1 MSEARQ
7 ADDALAALG
16 RALRVV
22 GDRWSL
28 AVVAALLDG
37 PLRYGE
43 LQERL
48 GSVAPNVL
56 ARRLKQLEEEGL
68 LAARPYSERPPRHEY
83 GLTEAGRDLAA
94 AARVLTDWGAQHGGE
109 AAGEPRHAICGTPL
123 QTRWYCPA
131 CDEVLEGS
139 GLREPPEEEELLA

>member
-1 MSEARQ
+1 MSAPREVQ
-7 ADDALAALG
+7 DPLEALG

-48 GSVAPNVL
+48 GTVAPNVL
-56 ARRLKQLEEEGL
+56 ARRLKQLEHEGL
-68 LAARPYSERPPRHEY
+68 LSARPYSDRPPRHEY

-94 AARVLTDWGAQHGGE
+94 AARLLTDWGAQHGGE
-109 AAGEPRHAICGTPL
+109 PAGEPRHGACGTPL
-123 QTRWYCPA
+123 ETRWYCPA

-139 GLREPPEEEELLA
+139 GLREPPEDEDLLA

>member
-1 MSEARQ
+1 MAAPPRQ
-7 ADDALAALG
+7 EDPLEALG

-43 LQERL
+43 LQTRL

-68 LAARPYSERPPRHEY
+68 LVARPYSARPPRHEY
-83 GLTEAGRDLAA
+83 GLTESGRDLAG

-109 AAGEPRHAICGTPL
+109 PADEPRHGACGTPL
-123 QTRWYCPA
+123 EVRWYCPA

-139 GLREPPEEEELLA
+139 GLREPPDEDELLA

>member
-1 MSEARQ
+1 MSQARRV
-7 ADDALAALG
+7 DDPLAALG

-43 LQERL
+43 LQARL

-56 ARRLKQLEEEGL
+56 ARRLKLLEEEGL
-68 LAARPYSERPPRHEY
+68 LAARPYSDRPPRHEY

-109 AAGEPRHAICGTPL
+109 ADGEPRHAACGTPL
-123 QTRWYCPA
+123 ETRWYCPA
-131 CDEVLEGS
+131 CEEVLEGS
-139 GLREPPEEEELLA
+139 GLREPPEDDLLA

>member
-1 MSEARQ
+1 MSSPEP
-7 ADDALAALG
+7 ADDPLEALG

-56 ARRLKQLEEEGL
+56 ARRLKQLEDEGL
-68 LAARPYSERPPRHEY
+68 LAARPYSQRPPRHEY
-83 GLTEAGRDLAA
+83 GLTEPGRDLAA

-109 AAGEPRHAICGTPL
+109 AAGEPRHSVCGTPL
-123 QTRWYCPA
+123 ETRWYCPA

-139 GLREPPEEEELLA
+139 GLREPPEDEDLLA

>member
-1 MSEARQ
+1 MSPHDP
-7 ADDALAALG
+7 ADDALGALG

-56 ARRLKQLEEEGL
+56 ARRLKQLEDEGV
-68 LAARPYSERPPRHEY
+68 LAARPYSRRPPRHEY
-83 GLTEAGRDLAA
+83 GLTEPGRDLAA

-109 AAGEPRHAICGTPL
+109 AAGEPRHAACGTPL
-123 QTRWYCPA
+123 ETRWYCPA

-139 GLREPPEEEELLA
+139 GLREPPEDEDLLA

>member
-1 MSEARQ
+1 MA
-7 ADDALAALG
+7 APHDAQDPLVALG

-43 LQERL
+43 LQGRL

-56 ARRLKQLEEEGL
+56 ARRLKGLEEEGL
-68 LAARPYSERPPRHEY
+68 LTARPYSQRPPRHEY
-83 GLTEAGRDLAA
+83 GLTDAGRDLAA

-109 AAGEPRHAICGTPL
+109 PDGEPRHGPCGTPL
-123 QTRWYCPA
+123 ETRWYCPA

-139 GLREPPEEEELLA
+139 GLREPPEEELLA

>member
-1 MSEARQ
+1 VAASPGPQ
-7 ADDALAALG
+7 DALEALG

-43 LQERL
+43 LQARL

-56 ARRLKQLEEEGL
+56 ARRLRQLEEEGL
-68 LAARPYSERPPRHEY
+68 LVARPYSDRPPRHEY
-83 GLTEAGRDLAA
+83 GLTETGRDLAA

-109 AAGEPRHAICGTPL
+109 ASDEPRHGPCGTPL

>member
-1 MSEARQ
+1 MSPPGP
-7 ADDALAALG
+7 ADDPLEALG

-56 ARRLKQLEEEGL
+56 ARRLKQLEDEGL
-68 LAARPYSERPPRHEY
+68 LAARPYSRRPPRHEY
-83 GLTEAGRDLAA
+83 GLTEPGRDLAA

-109 AAGEPRHAICGTPL
+109 AAGEPRHAPCGTPL
-123 QTRWYCPA
+123 ETRWYCPA

-139 GLREPPEEEELLA
+139 GLREPPEDEDLLA